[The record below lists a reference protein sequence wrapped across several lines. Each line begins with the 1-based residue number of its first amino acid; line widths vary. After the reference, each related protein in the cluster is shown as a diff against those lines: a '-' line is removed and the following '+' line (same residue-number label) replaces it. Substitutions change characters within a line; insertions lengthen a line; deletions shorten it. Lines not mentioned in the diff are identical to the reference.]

1 MANLNILLSIV
12 SDILDRITLK
22 ISQSTLSSNKLM
34 GYALI
39 LFIKVLTFSF
49 SISKVESSSVTFL
62 AKKQSKTRSRLRL
75 RPQTEHY

>member
-39 LFIKVLTFSF
+39 LFIKVLRKHSF
-49 SISKVESSSVTFL
+49 LMKGAPIFKS
-62 AKKQSKTRSRLRL
+62 ARLFFDY
-75 RPQTEHY
+75 EHLN